1 MSLKQIYTFLTPYF
15 WPSTRFDLKLKCFAA
30 FGLLVLAKI
39 ASLSAPLFLGRA
51 VDSFSLRNN
60 DLDLFLLISI
70 SLIAAYTIA
79 RLSGI
84 LFSELREICF
94 SRVSQHAIRNLTLS
108 VFEHLFKLPMQFHVS
123 KQTGGL
129 NRLVE
134 RGAKSID
141 FLLRYVVFS
150 ALPTFIEV
158 FVITIIIYFLYG
170 WKYGLIALLTMT
182 AYVYLSIKI
191 TEWRLRYR
199 KEMNSADNLVSTR
212 MVDSL
217 LNFETVK
224 YFNNEKYEAMRL
236 DRALGAYEIAANKSR
251 FSLMLLNLSQNVVVS
266 LGISV
271 ILVMAAFD
279 IRTGVM
285 TVGGFFVLNAYMLQL
300 SLPLTFL
307 GTIYREIKTSLIDM
321 ENMFMLASEIPDEE
335 EFISNDMDAKY
346 LDNNITLQSVCFNY
360 DDYRKILNN
369 ISLTIAEGEKVAFVG
384 PSGSGKTTIGR
395 LIYGFYR
402 STEGQILIGKTNIDS
417 IPKMLIRKRIAV
429 VPQDTVLFNETIF
442 HNIAYGNVNCTH
454 SDVEKVAKMAGL
466 IDFIQSLPDGYETI
480 VGERG
485 LKLSGGE
492 KQRVGIARALLK
504 NPSIFIFD
512 EATSSLDSVTEKQ
525 IQNNIEEVTKGI
537 TTIMIAHRLSTVVN
551 TDQIYFLDQGKI
563 TEQGSHQSLLKLG
576 GQYSKMWKNQRIE
589 QKSNLVN
596 RRLATQ
602 H

>member
-39 ASLSAPLFLGRA
+39 ASLSAPLFLGRV

-170 WKYGLIALLTMT
+170 WKYGLISLLTMT

-321 ENMFMLASEIPDEE
+321 ENMFALASEIPDEE
-335 EFISNDMDAKY
+335 EFISKEMDARY
-346 LDNNITLQSVCFNY
+346 LDNNITLQNVCFNY
-360 DDYRKILNN
+360 DGYRKILNN
-369 ISLTIAEGEKVAFVG
+369 VSLTIADGEKVAFVG

-395 LIYGFYR
+395 LIFGFYR